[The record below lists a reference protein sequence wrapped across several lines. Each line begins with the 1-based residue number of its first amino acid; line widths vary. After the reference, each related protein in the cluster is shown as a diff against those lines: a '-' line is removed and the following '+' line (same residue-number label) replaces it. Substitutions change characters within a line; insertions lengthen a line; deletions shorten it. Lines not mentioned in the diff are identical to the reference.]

1 MALNLKNLADELK
14 KKLQQGVSNVGNF
27 AKQSAQLLPPVQAYN
42 AVKTMATPQFR
53 QQVQQI
59 PQQISNFAN
68 QSIQNTPVNRFD
80 RALPQIK
87 SNIQGNLKALSDP
100 NTSREWANGFS
111 DNLGGNIAKGFFNN
125 WVAPAAQI
133 PYQAKQLMNKN
144 NTGFDRG
151 MAGLQL
157 GGNVL
162 STLLP
167 GVEDVAWAGIQGVK
181 NYNKSSLA
189 GGNLKQN
196 LTSFKK
202 GATGEE
208 FAGLGDAFL
217 AGDSAA
223 RDILNMAELPVA
235 LLMGASIKKGQNVGF
250 DKGTVEKFKNALQ
263 DPETRTL
270 VQDFANMVENAK
282 NPNRMNPSIT
292 EDGVL
297 KDLGNRMQ
305 LMADDLFGRKT
316 GTLSNTQL
324 KNLFD
329 ILYQQAGDASRFNI
343 KKIQLGASTQNV
355 REGIDAQAGLYDTSK
370 NFLPEAVKSISEKT
384 DASGLFRSDPQ
395 YQIKKAQQQLDIFIS
410 NKDKYIKQ
418 TISQGK
424 QLGVPKEIAEKQA
437 IDLFD
442 ANVYKQKQWIKQ
454 GAPTP
459 EEILLRQKE
468 HDLSRSIST
477 RNRPQSPTGE
487 IWSPETLKNARESVK
502 MSGDLFNKQKNGL
515 SIVGTDTKTTF
526 RATEDG
532 NFYPQTNI
540 SKDGTRDGITT
551 TTLSPTTSNI
561 SPVTKSTVKN
571 VAQQPV
577 TDAVNPLIQSKGVTK
592 GVESMPSVMKTPELP
607 KVTQGTLPSNQALQS
622 KPLLSQTPQK
632 PNINIKQSGQALEDI
647 IAQGRKQI
655 GGKIEEP
662 KTSFKQSM
670 DSLYTQ
676 WVDRF
681 NPIVQASQKAKGMI
695 KVKGATLRPEYDPE
709 YLVRRLTGAG
719 GIADN
724 QFKTQLE
731 PIIKQVET
739 AGIPKLDLD
748 TYLANKRMAG
758 FGQVGRDIY
767 GVDPQKAGQI
777 VNALET
783 KYPNIGQFADQ
794 LYGYQNK
801 GFQEMVDAGF
811 ISPENAKII
820 QGQNPDYAPLK
831 RVMDE
836 VNDYLGVPTRK
847 TMQGSQPIIKIKG
860 STRQIE
866 SPLES
871 IIGNT
876 FSQRAAIEKN
886 RVAKAIVG
894 LQNIA
899 GDMGFTK
906 APKSDLDTITVWNNG
921 QKEYWNVGKDIAD
934 VAKGVNEEQ
943 MNLVL
948 KVLQAPAAL
957 LRQGATGRNPEFMI
971 PNIVRDQLDAGITSK
986 YGYIPFVDY
995 VSGLKSMVANDDIYQ
1010 KWANSGAKI
1019 DLGEMS
1025 GKKSIQASFDTA
1037 NKKKGLFSFLGGA
1050 LDTMGKYSEVPTRVG
1065 LFKKAYKKTGN
1076 DLIAALESRD
1086 ATVDFARMGSKMKVA
1101 NSIIPFL
1108 NVGVQGFDK
1117 LIRSVK
1123 SNPAKV
1129 LFNATLYGSVPAIA
1143 TTVYN
1148 LTNHPK
1154 EYAEIP
1160 QYEKDSNFVLVKGR
1174 NQNGTVDYLTFPKG
1188 NVLPTITN
1196 PVQSFIDY
1204 LYGNNQQSFKEMA
1217 LQTIS
1222 STLPVIGDGQSFN
1235 EIALKT
1241 VGSNIPQLFK
1251 PAAENILNKSFYK
1264 YDPKK
1269 EQTKDIVPFYLQD
1282 EPAYKQTY
1290 KFTPQM
1296 YQKIGALLNVSP
1308 LKVQNIMDGYLAGYS
1323 KIPAQIIESATKAS
1337 KGEEISPNE
1346 KTILRRFIKQTYP
1359 TSGTKKVEAKKEAPS
1374 VMERL
1379 GMAPK
1384 AAEVPENLITYTK
1397 GDKDYEVD
1405 LNKTFTYP
1413 TMDTT
1418 TALGKEAITRYKAD
1432 ISSQVNKIY
1441 DAYQSGALTEQQA
1454 SEYINQLSVAY
1465 DKTKKPK
1472 AAKKPKKVT
1481 IKYTTYK
1488 PQKITIKRSNV
1499 KVNPT
1504 IKKPKKLKL
1513 SRKYTIKLK

>member
-1 MALNLKNLADELK
+1 MAKLTLRDIAGKLKEKLQTGFGVNDNKPFVQSPVGQKINNFNRNVSQAYTKNILQPIANAPRFEFARKPIENKVLSFGRDLALGIPESFVNIPRNLAVGAARLEIEKNKALMERQRPNLRNIASGIAPIAEAGLDFASFGVGSNIAKQGAKQLIKGGIKQAAKKGAISGGLYGATGGLTYGLDRQYGKDFSGKQLLGDVATGAALGGILGGGLAGGGAFFEQVINGV
-14 KKLQQGVSNVGNF
+14 KKLNPKLSQKQAQEIATAYLRDKAGRF
-27 AKQSAQLLPPVQAYN
+27 AKQ
-42 AVKTMATPQFR
+42 AVGYKGVMPDKVPYEPIPLT
-53 QQVQQI
+53 QV
-59 PQQISNFAN
+59 A
-68 QSIQNTPVNRFD
+68 
-80 RALPQIK
+80 
-87 SNIQGNLKALSDP
+87 
-100 NTSREWANGFS
+100 
-111 DNLGGNIAKGFFNN
+111 DNK
-125 WVAPAAQI
+125 
-133 PYQAKQLMNKN
+133 
-144 NTGFDRG
+144 
-151 MAGLQL
+151 
-157 GGNVL
+157 
-162 STLLP
+162 
-167 GVEDVAWAGIQGVK
+167 
-181 NYNKSSLA
+181 
-189 GGNLKQN
+189 
-196 LTSFKK
+196 
-202 GATGEE
+202 
-208 FAGLGDAFL
+208 
-217 AGDSAA
+217 
-223 RDILNMAELPVA
+223 
-235 LLMGASIKKGQNVGF
+235 
-250 DKGTVEKFKNALQ
+250 
-263 DPETRTL
+263 
-270 VQDFANMVENAK
+270 MV
-282 NPNRMNPSIT
+282 PS
-292 EDGVL
+292 
-297 KDLGNRMQ
+297 K
-305 LMADDLFGRKT
+305 
-316 GTLSNTQL
+316 
-324 KNLFD
+324 
-329 ILYQQAGDASRFNI
+329 Y
-343 KKIQLGASTQNV
+343 
-355 REGIDAQAGLYDTSK
+355 AGLYK
-370 NFLPEAVKSISEKT
+370 NLDKNLNLPENFDIKRIKLGGSVREVTPELRVKI
-384 DASGLFRSDPQ
+384 
-395 YQIKKAQQQLDIFIS
+395 KAQQS
-410 NKDKYIKQ
+410 TK
-418 TISQGK
+418 
-424 QLGVPKEIAEKQA
+424 GVESGEM
-437 IDLFD
+437 
-442 ANVYKQKQWIKQ
+442 
-454 GAPTP
+454 T
-459 EEILLRQKE
+459 LRQYMDKNIP
-468 HDLSRSIST
+468 DDVARIKD
-477 RNRPQSPTGE
+477 RIDDGE
-487 IWSPETLKNARESVK
+487 FVS
-502 MSGDLFNKQKNGL
+502 SGLYKRVADWENKAKLDFENL
-515 SIVGTDTKTTF
+515 
-526 RATEDG
+526 
-532 NFYPQTNI
+532 
-540 SKDGTRDGITT
+540 
-551 TTLSPTTSNI
+551 
-561 SPVTKSTVKN
+561 
-571 VAQQPV
+571 
-577 TDAVNPLIQSKGVTK
+577 TK

-607 KVTQGTLPSNQALQS
+607 KVGGETLPLKQTLQS
-622 KPLLSQTPQK
+622 KLLLSQTPQK
-632 PNINIKQSGQALEDI
+632 TNIGIKQSGQALEDI

-655 GGKIEEP
+655 GGKIDEP
-662 KTSFKQSM
+662 KVSFKQSM
-670 DSLYTQ
+670 DNLYTQ

-681 NPIVQASQKAKGMI
+681 NPIVQASQKAKGTL
-695 KVKGATLRPEYDPE
+695 KLKGATLRPEYDPE

-724 QFKTQLE
+724 QFKTQIE
-731 PIIKQVET
+731 PIIKQVED

-758 FGQVGRDIY
+758 FGKVNRDIY
-767 GVDPQKAGQI
+767 GADPVKAGQI

-794 LYGYQNK
+794 LYNYQNK

-836 VNDYLGVPTRK
+836 VSDYLGLPTRK
-847 TMQGSQPIIKIKG
+847 TMQGSQPITKIKG

-894 LQNIA
+894 LQEIA

-906 APKSDLDTITVWNNG
+906 VLKSDADTITVWNNG
-921 QKEYWNVGKDIAD
+921 QKEYWNVGRDIAD

-995 VSGLKSMVANDDIYQ
+995 VSGLKSMIANDDIYQ

-1025 GKKSIQASFDTA
+1025 GKKSINAYFDTA
-1037 NKKKGLFSFLGGA
+1037 TKKKGLFSFLGGA

-1076 DLIAALESRD
+1076 DLISALESRD

-1123 SNPAKV
+1123 NNPAKV
-1129 LFNATLYGSVPAIA
+1129 LFNATLYGTAPAIA

-1148 LTNHPK
+1148 LANHPK

-1296 YQKIGALLNVSP
+1296 YQKIGALINASP
-1308 LKVQNIMDGYLAGYS
+1308 LKVQNIMEGYLAGYS
-1323 KIPAQIIESATKAS
+1323 KIPAQIIETATKAS

-1359 TSGTKKVEAKKEAPS
+1359 TSGTKKVETKPAVPS

-1384 AAEVPENLITYTK
+1384 AAEVPESLITYTK
-1397 GDKDYEVD
+1397 DGKDYEVD
-1405 LNKTFTYP
+1405 LNKSFEYP
-1413 TMDTT
+1413 TMDTS
-1418 TALGKEAITRYKAD
+1418 TALGKEAISRYKSE

-1441 DAYQSGALTEQQA
+1441 DAYKDGKITEQEA
-1454 SEYINQLSVAY
+1454 SDYINQLSIQY

-1472 AAKKPKKVT
+1472 AAKKPKKITLKVSS
-1481 IKYTTYK
+1481 YK
-1488 PQKITIKRSNV
+1488 APKITIKKRSSA
-1499 KVNPT
+1499 KLPT
-1504 IKKPKKLKL
+1504 IKFKKPKKTKIV
-1513 SRKYTIKLK
+1513 RRYTIK

>member
-1 MALNLKNLADELK
+1 MAKLNLTNLADELK
-14 KKLQQGVSNVGNF
+14 KKLQQGASNVFNTTSIG
-27 AKQSAQLLPPVQAYN
+27 KGYN
-42 AVKTMATPQFR
+42 AVKQMATPQFR

-167 GVEDVAWAGIQGVK
+167 GVEDVAWAGIQGIK

-217 AGDSAA
+217 AGDSTA

-235 LLMGASIKKGQNVGF
+235 LLMGASIKNGQNVGF
-250 DKGTVEKFKNALQ
+250 DKGTVEKFRNALQ

-270 VQDFANMVENAK
+270 VQDFANMVEKSK

-297 KDLGNRMQ
+297 RDLGNRMQ

-316 GTLSNTQL
+316 GTLSHTQL

-329 ILYQQAGDASRFNI
+329 ILYSQAGDASKFNL
-343 KKIQLGASTQNV
+343 KKIQLGASTQNI
-355 REGIDAQAGLYDTSK
+355 REGIDAQAG
-370 NFLPEAVKSISEKT
+370 
-384 DASGLFRSDPQ
+384 
-395 YQIKKAQQQLDIFIS
+395 
-410 NKDKYIKQ
+410 
-418 TISQGK
+418 
-424 QLGVPKEIAEKQA
+424 
-437 IDLFD
+437 
-442 ANVYKQKQWIKQ
+442 
-454 GAPTP
+454 
-459 EEILLRQKE
+459 
-468 HDLSRSIST
+468 
-477 RNRPQSPTGE
+477 
-487 IWSPETLKNARESVK
+487 
-502 MSGDLFNKQKNGL
+502 
-515 SIVGTDTKTTF
+515 
-526 RATEDG
+526 
-532 NFYPQTNI
+532 
-540 SKDGTRDGITT
+540 
-551 TTLSPTTSNI
+551 
-561 SPVTKSTVKN
+561 
-571 VAQQPV
+571 V
-577 TDAVNPLIQSKGVTK
+577 TDVVNPLIQEAKKYGSAEEFVKAIKSDPKKIPTTPEYQKYLKEQESFVNQENSLYSQMKAMRDTYSKTTIDKVPASEIAKYENLQKELNKTLSAKTMAKSPEGVIKTHIGEKGLDSQLTDIYNQSKGVTK

-607 KVTQGTLPSNQALQS
+607 TKVSEISPSLKSQPQS
-622 KPLLSQTPQK
+622 QQLLQTPQMQSK
-632 PNINIKQSGQALEDI
+632 QIKESGQALEDI
-647 IAQGRKQI
+647 ISQGRNQI
-655 GGKIEEP
+655 GGRVDEP

-670 DSLYTQ
+670 DNLYTQ

-681 NPIVQASQKAKGMI
+681 NPIVQASQKAKGTL
-695 KVKGATLRPEYDPE
+695 KLKGATLRPEYDPE

-767 GVDPQKAGQI
+767 GVDPQKSGQI

-847 TMQGSQPIIKIKG
+847 TMQGSQPITKIKG

-906 APKSDLDTITVWNNG
+906 VPKSDLDTITVWNNG

-1037 NKKKGLFSFLGGA
+1037 NKKKGLFSFLGGT

-1160 QYEKDSNFVLVKGR
+1160 QYEKDSNFILVKGR

-1196 PVQSFIDY
+1196 PVQSFVDY

-1359 TSGTKKVEAKKEAPS
+1359 TSGTKKVEAKKEVPS

-1379 GMAPK
+1379 GMSPK

-1413 TMDTT
+1413 TIDTS
-1418 TALGKEAITRYKAD
+1418 TALGKEAISRYKSG
-1432 ISSQVNKIY
+1432 ISTQVNKIY
-1441 DAYQSGALTEQQA
+1441 DAYEAGAITQEQA
-1454 SEYINQLSVAY
+1454 SEYINQLSVSY
-1465 DKTKKPK
+1465 DKTKKAK
-1472 AAKKPKKVT
+1472 KAKKPKKIT
-1481 IKYTTYK
+1481 IKYTAYK
-1488 PQKITIKRSNV
+1488 PQKITIKRSSAR
-1499 KVNPT
+1499 VNPT

-1513 SRKYTIKLK
+1513 NRKYTIKLK